1 MVQPNLGKKMTELRK
16 AKGFT
21 QEELAEKCNINVRTL
36 QRIESGD
43 VTPRSYTAKV
53 IFAALDFNLYESDKN
68 GSIVFY
74 WLEHF
79 YRYFLDLFN
88 LKTNKMKKITILS
101 IMFSAII
108 LGLFAIVIKGHA
120 QKENITVTQNI
131 DQNSS
136 DQKTSSGMAYSYFSC
151 SNCFH
156 DNGEMIGR
164 DVKFKI
170 NGVTIQMSLIKLNE
184 KTREFNVGFVKGKIF
199 QNKVE
204 LTCPKDMIN
213 DDHVKYTADKI
224 EKPEGKILLIGNA
237 RITSTE
243 NDFIETNEILITLN

>member
-1 MVQPNLGKKMTELRK
+1 MTELRK

-68 GSIVFY
+68 GSVAFY
-74 WLEHF
+74 WLERF
-79 YRYFLDLFN
+79 YRSFLDLFN

-101 IMFSAII
+101 IMFTAVVF
-108 LGLFAIVIKGHA
+108 GLFALVTKVRA
-120 QKENITVTQNI
+120 QKEN
-131 DQNSS
+131 NSAAVKIE
-136 DQKTSSGMAYSYFSC
+136 QTTSNQQTRSGMAYSYFSC

-164 DVKFKI
+164 DVKFKLT
-170 NGVTIQMSLIKLNE
+170 GVTIQMSLIKLNE
-184 KTREFNVGFVKGKIF
+184 KTREFNVGFVKGKIL
-199 QNKVE
+199 QNRVE

-224 EKPEGKILLIGNA
+224 EKPEGNILLIGNA
-237 RITSTE
+237 RITTTE
-243 NDFIETNEILITLN
+243 NDFIEANEIIITLN